1 MCKPV
6 ISVVMPNLNG
16 AKRLARA
23 IESVLSQSYSN
34 LELIVVDGRSS
45 DGSHE
50 ILARIAGGDAR
61 VRWVREEDLGL
72 SDAINRGVREASGDV
87 IAYLGNDDEYLPG
100 IFEHVAW
107 MAERV
112 DFDALMFS
120 SYTYWVREK
129 KCVLQVPPTREVTPE
144 TLLEF
149 CTPVGLQNIFYR
161 SRVFTAHSFD
171 INNRFSMDYQLLWDL
186 VLDNTNRVFVF
197 SDRIAS
203 INYFEGNLSHDNPK
217 QAHEA
222 MGIALERIGTYA
234 GPVWFQGLLP
244 PTPVTFLKRLRRR
257 LCKLMACGNK
267 AGRAT

>member
-1 MCKPV
+1 MDKPR

-16 AKRLARA
+16 AKRLAGA
-23 IESVLSQSYSN
+23 IQSVLSQSYSN

-50 ILARIAGGDAR
+50 ILARIAGEDAR

-72 SDAINRGVREASGDV
+72 SDAINRGLRVSRGDI
-87 IAYLGNDDEYLPG
+87 IAYLGGDDEYLPG

-120 SYTYWVREK
+120 SYTYFVEEK
-129 KCVLQVPPTREVTPE
+129 KCTLQVPATREVTPE
-144 TLLEF
+144 ALLEF
-149 CTPVGLQNIFYR
+149 CTIVGLQNIFYR
-161 SRVFTAHSFD
+161 SRVFEAHSFD
-171 INNRFSMDYQLLWDL
+171 VRNRYSMDYQLLWDL
-186 VLDNTNRVFVF
+186 VLDSTKRMFVF

-222 MGIALERIGTYA
+222 MKIAQARMGSYA

-244 PTPVTFLKRLRRR
+244 PPPVTFRERLRRR
-257 LCKLMACGNK
+257 LGKLMARGEK
-267 AGRAT
+267 QGRAS